1 MRNTIG
7 EVSNVCFLQKTMEVA
22 YRQRLKK
29 ERSHSVSRNKQL
41 YFEPLD
47 TFRKRKYKHIC

>member
-47 TFRKRKYKHIC
+47 TFRKRKYKHIG